1 MCREKGLAMSGNN
14 VSTSAGTDQ
23 QRAPSAGIDVDFLRE
38 KYRAE
43 RDRRLRPD
51 MNKQYPELRGAL
63 GDFASDPFV
72 DPHFSRP
79 PVNDEIDALVVG
91 GGLGGLLAGAQL
103 REAGVKRIRII
114 EKGGDFGGVWYWNR
128 YPGAM
133 CDIESY
139 VYMPMLEETGYI
151 PSEKYAHQPEIYE
164 YCRLMGKTYDLYE
177 GALFQTE
184 LTGLRWDDAK
194 RRWLADTDR
203 NDRIRAKYVI
213 LSIGGLSR
221 LRLPGIPGIEQF
233 QGRMFHTSRWDYA
246 YTGGDTNGGMA
257 KLADKRV
264 GVIGTG
270 ATAVQCVPGLGES
283 AAQLI
288 VFQRTP
294 STVAARNNRPTDPG
308 WAETLTPGW
317 QRRRMTNFV
326 SVCTGGDEP
335 EDLVDDGWTY
345 TMRKLG
351 AGPSFGGSGSGE
363 GRDPE
368 TLDMELM
375 EEIRGRIGSIVEDK
389 ETAEALKPYYRYLC
403 KRPGFHDSYLQTFN
417 RPNVKL
423 VDTHGH
429 GVDSITPRGVVV
441 DGQEYE
447 LDCLIF
453 ATGFDLGKGYLNS
466 GAFDVIGREG
476 KHLSEL
482 WANGARTFHGMFA
495 AGFPNCFFT
504 GSTQAGVSVNFVHT
518 LWGQAEHIAYVVQ
531 AAESASASIVEA
543 TPEAEDEWQEA
554 IFGEQ
559 NPGALEF
566 FENCTP
572 GYFNNEGNV
581 RSSTGFLAGRYPHGA
596 LAYFKMLRDWRDE
609 GSFHGLSIR

>member
-1 MCREKGLAMSGNN
+1 MSGNN
-14 VSTSAGTDQ
+14 VSTGAGTDQ
-23 QRAPSAGIDVDFLRE
+23 QRAPSGGIDVDFLRE

-51 MNKQYPELRGAL
+51 MNDQYPELRGAL
-63 GDFASDPFV
+63 GDFISDPFV

-103 REAGVKRIRII
+103 REAGVKRIRIV

-139 VYMPMLEETGYI
+139 VYLPMLEETGYI
-151 PSEKYAHQPEIYE
+151 PTEKYAHQPEIFE
-164 YCRLMGKTYDLYE
+164 YCRLIGKTYDLYE

-203 NDRIRAKYVI
+203 NDRISAKYVI
-213 LSIGGLSR
+213 LAAGALHR
-221 LRLPGIPGIEQF
+221 PRLPGIPGIEQF
-233 QGRMFHTSRWDYA
+233 RGRVFHTSRWDYA
-246 YTGGDTNGGMA
+246 YTGGDTNGGMT

-294 STVAARNNRPTDPG
+294 SSVAARNNRPT
-308 WAETLTPGW
+308 E
-317 QRRRMTNFV
+317 
-326 SVCTGGDEP
+326 
-335 EDLVDDGWTY
+335 DDGWTY
-345 TMRKLG
+345 ALRKLG
-351 AGPSFGGSGSGE
+351 SGPSFGGLESDE
-363 GRDPE
+363 GPNPVNAE

-375 EEIRGRIGSIVEDK
+375 EEIRARIESIVEDK
-389 ETAEALKPYYRYLC
+389 EAAEA
-403 KRPGFHDSYLQTFN
+403 
-417 RPNVKL
+417 
-423 VDTHGH
+423 
-429 GVDSITPRGVVV
+429 
-441 DGQEYE
+441 
-447 LDCLIF
+447 
-453 ATGFDLGKGYLNS
+453 
-466 GAFDVIGREG
+466 
-476 KHLSEL
+476 KHLSER
-482 WANGARTFHGMFA
+482 WANGARTFHGFFA
-495 AGFPNCFFT
+495 AGFPNCFFM

-518 LWGQAEHIAYVVQ
+518 IWGQAAHIAHVVH
-531 AAESASASIVEA
+531 AAESASASIVET
-543 TPEAEDEWQEA
+543 TPEAEDEWQEV

-559 NPGALEF
+559 NPGVIEF
-566 FENCTP
+566 WENCTP
-572 GYFNNEGNV
+572 GYFNNEGDARNPN
-581 RSSTGFLAGRYPHGA
+581 GFLAGRYPQGA
-596 LAYFKMLRDWRDE
+596 LAYFKVLRDWRDE